1 MIIPLRNPHYGS
13 SWVEAHSVYFSLS
26 LSLEREQGGS
36 IMRRKYFFRARIHA
50 RSESRDWNTREISW
64 LRLLVQ
70 GYARLF
76 VLVSLLLSP
85 RARFFFFH
93 YVTTERSI
101 SISRLGCVFGFSG
114 EMERQTTFPTTN
126 AKRNAKNWAHFE
138 MRARVRNRI
147 LSSLSFSGIDR
158 LRRAIRFRISSNFVR
173 IVGKYKGKR
182 NGRGMAIEL
191 TRPSL
196 AHTHIHRDIL
206 TRFPWHTNHVAV
218 KEKERDKE
226 RGSEIV
232 GPRRVTFKSTSA
244 DVGFLPVPRYPARLS
259 ARQFNEMFERH
270 AKQ

>member
-1 MIIPLRNPHYGS
+1 
-13 SWVEAHSVYFSLS
+13 
-26 LSLEREQGGS
+26 
-36 IMRRKYFFRARIHA
+36 MRRKYFFRARIHA
-50 RSESRDWNTREISW
+50 RSESRDWNTREISS
-64 LRLLVQ
+64 LRLLLIQ

-85 RARFFFFH
+85 RARFFFFSLRNNG
-93 YVTTERSI
+93 TI
-101 SISRLGCVFGFSG
+101 DIDIASRMRLRILGWNGTANDIPNNECETKREELGAF
-114 EMERQTTFPTTN
+114 
-126 AKRNAKNWAHFE
+126 RNACTRTKSNL
-138 MRARVRNRI
+138 I
-147 LSSLSFSGIDR
+147 LSLVPWNRSSSKSDSFSDFFE
-158 LRRAIRFRISSNFVR
+158 FRSFVSLR

>member
-26 LSLEREQGGS
+26 LS
-36 IMRRKYFFRARIHA
+36 RKRARWIDNETEIFFS
-50 RSESRDWNTREISW
+50 RSNPREKWITRLKYTGNIIVTTAAHPRLCSSLCTRLSPSLSSCTVFFFSLRNNGTIDIDIASRMCLRMKWNGKRRSQQRMRNETRE
-64 LRLLVQ
+64 
-70 GYARLF
+70 
-76 VLVSLLLSP
+76 
-85 RARFFFFH
+85 
-93 YVTTERSI
+93 
-101 SISRLGCVFGFSG
+101 LGAF
-114 EMERQTTFPTTN
+114 
-126 AKRNAKNWAHFE
+126 RNACTRKKSNL
-138 MRARVRNRI
+138 I
-147 LSSLSFSGIDR
+147 LSLVPWNRS
-158 LRRAIRFRISSNFVR
+158 SSNFVR

>member
-1 MIIPLRNPHYGS
+1 M
-13 SWVEAHSVYFSLS
+13 
-26 LSLEREQGGS
+26 
-36 IMRRKYFFRARIHA
+36 
-50 RSESRDWNTREISW
+50 
-64 LRLLVQ
+64 
-70 GYARLF
+70 
-76 VLVSLLLSP
+76 LVSLYSSLSFSLLVHG
-85 RARFFFFH
+85 FFFSLRNNG
-93 YVTTERSI
+93 TI
-101 SISRLGCVFGFSG
+101 DIDIASRMRLWILGWNGTANDVPNNEC
-114 EMERQTTFPTTN
+114 ET
-126 AKRNAKNWAHFE
+126 KRENWAHFE
-138 MRARVRNRI
+138 MRARVKNRI

>member
-26 LSLEREQGGS
+26 LS
-36 IMRRKYFFRARIHA
+36 RKRARWIDNETEIFFS
-50 RSESRDWNTREISW
+50 RSNPREKWITRLKYTGNIIVTTAAHP
-64 LRLLVQ
+64 RLCS
-70 GYARLF
+70 
-76 VLVSLLLSP
+76 SLCTRLSP
-85 RARFFFFH
+85 SLSSCTVFFFSLRNNG
-93 YVTTERSI
+93 TI
-101 SISRLGCVFGFSG
+101 DIDIASRMRLRILGWNGTANDVPNNECETKREELGAF
-114 EMERQTTFPTTN
+114 
-126 AKRNAKNWAHFE
+126 RNACTRTKSNL
-138 MRARVRNRI
+138 I
-147 LSSLSFSGIDR
+147 LSLVPWNRS
-158 LRRAIRFRISSNFVR
+158 SSNFVR

>member
-1 MIIPLRNPHYGS
+1 MSRSTQRLF
-13 SWVEAHSVYFSLS
+13 FSLS
-26 LSLEREQGGS
+26 LSW
-36 IMRRKYFFRARIHA
+36 KRARWIDNETEIFFSRSNPREKWITRLKYTGNIIVTTA
-50 RSESRDWNTREISW
+50 RPRLCSSLCTR
-64 LRLLVQ
+64 
-70 GYARLF
+70 
-76 VLVSLLLSP
+76 LSP
-85 RARFFFFH
+85 SLSSCTVFFFH

>member
-26 LSLEREQGGS
+26 LS
-36 IMRRKYFFRARIHA
+36 RKRARWIDNETEIFFS
-50 RSESRDWNTREISW
+50 RSNPREKWITRLKYTGNIIVTTAAHP
-64 LRLLVQ
+64 RLCS
-70 GYARLF
+70 
-76 VLVSLLLSP
+76 SLCTRLSP
-85 RARFFFFH
+85 SLSSCTVFFFSLRNNG
-93 YVTTERSI
+93 TI
-101 SISRLGCVFGFSG
+101 DIDIASRMRLRILGWNGTANDVPNNEC
-114 EMERQTTFPTTN
+114 ET
-126 AKRNAKNWAHFE
+126 KRENWAHFE

-147 LSSLSFSGIDR
+147 LSSLSFPGIDR

>member
-1 MIIPLRNPHYGS
+1 M
-13 SWVEAHSVYFSLS
+13 
-26 LSLEREQGGS
+26 
-36 IMRRKYFFRARIHA
+36 
-50 RSESRDWNTREISW
+50 
-64 LRLLVQ
+64 
-70 GYARLF
+70 
-76 VLVSLLLSP
+76 LVSL
-85 RARFFFFH
+85 
-93 YVTTERSI
+93 Y
-101 SISRLGCVFGFSG
+101 
-114 EMERQTTFPTTN
+114 
-126 AKRNAKNWAHFE
+126 
-138 MRARVRNRI
+138 
-147 LSSLSFSGIDR
+147 SSLSFSLLVHGFFFSLRNNGTIDIDIASR
-158 LRRAIRFRISSNFVR
+158 MCLRMKWNGKRRSQQRMRNETRELGAFRNACTRKKSNLILSLVPWNRSSSNFVR